1 VFLPP
6 NQRRSGKLEVYNLNY
21 NIAIISVAKQF
32 FRACAEDIF
41 ETNQSSEKAYQGQLI
56 SNENLKSSQKVIAVG
71 RDACEGLLM
80 GTIGEVKPT
89 NEDSKLNCEELRLST
104 CEINKVMWST
114 SLTVFVHGSYSSIR
128 FFVILFNHAFAL

>member
-1 VFLPP
+1 MFLPP

-41 ETNQSSEKAYQGQLI
+41 KTNPSSEKAYRQLI
-56 SNENLKSSQKVIAVG
+56 SNEHLKSSQKVIAVG

-104 CEINKVMWST
+104 CEINKVMWSA

>member
-6 NQRRSGKLEVYNLNY
+6 NQRRSGTVEVYNLNY
-21 NIAIISVAKQF
+21 NIAIISVAKGF
-32 FRACAEDIF
+32 FRTCLEYIF
-41 ETNQSSEKAYQGQLI
+41 KTNPSSEKAYLQLI
-56 SNENLKSSQKVIAVG
+56 SNEHLKSSQKVIAVG

-104 CEINKVMWST
+104 CEINKVLWST
-114 SLTVFVHGSYSSIR
+114 SLAVFVHGSYSSIR
-128 FFVILFNHAFAL
+128 FLVILFNHTFAL